1 MTWSTLPMPS
11 RPWRRGQESRLS
23 SSRAEGGSR
32 VPTDVGR
39 LLRMKRIFREDGKSL
54 IVAMDHGQVM
64 GPLSGLIDPAPAIK
78 GVVRGGADAVM
89 TTLGL
94 VEQYGGL
101 IAGRTGFVFSS
112 PSMEDMESTVK
123 LAVRFGADAI
133 RLFVKIT
140 GEDDSAMMASL
151 WSASLECKKR
161 GLPLLAEIY
170 PTKSEQIPDPMDKDV
185 LAKYSRIGAE
195 SGADFIKTFYT
206 GSVDSFRHVVESCP
220 VPVVVLG
227 GPRMKTDRQALQVV
241 KDSMEAGAA
250 GVAFGRNIWQNKNPE
265 GITRAIAGIIHRGW
279 TLEHAMGHVH
289 SSAKV

>member
-1 MTWSTLPMPS
+1 M
-11 RPWRRGQESRLS
+11 
-23 SSRAEGGSR
+23 
-32 VPTDVGR
+32 PTDVGR
-39 LLRMKRIFREDGKSL
+39 LLRMKRMFREDGKSL

-64 GPLSGLIDPAPAIK
+64 GPLPGLIDPAPAIK

-170 PTKSEQIPDPMDKDV
+170 PTKSEQIPDPLDKDV

-206 GSVDSFRHVVESCP
+206 GSVDSFRYVVESCP

-250 GVAFGRNIWQNKNPE
+250 GVAFGRNIWQNKDPE

-279 TLEHAMGHVH
+279 TLERALGHVH
-289 SSAKV
+289 SSAKD